1 MTLLLALAVVAISGF
16 ISLSYEILWY
26 RAIAFV
32 SGGVPSGFGLLLG
45 FYLIGL
51 ALGAYASRAFCRDA
65 PSLGDRKYLRY
76 VAGFVLLANVVGF
89 LVLPVLA
96 WLATRG
102 DWAPALGLIAVASAM
117 LGAVL
122 PLVSHFAIPPD
133 RLAGTHLSYLYS
145 GNIVGSVLGSF
156 LTGFVLLDRFRLAT
170 VALGLIGLG
179 LLITAGLLPLGRLSK
194 AQLGIGWVALAVL
207 AVAAVKGSTIGFAL
221 FWEKLL
227 FGPAYSPTAPFADLV
242 ENRSGVISVTSDGTV
257 YGSGVYDGR
266 ISTSLVNDRN
276 KIERAYA
283 LAVLHPAPAQV
294 LMIGL
299 ATGAWAQVIANN
311 PKVQKLTVV
320 EINPGYIGLIARY
333 PQVASV
339 LRNPKVEIIVDD
351 GRRWLTRN
359 PTQFDLIVSNTPQ
372 HWRAHTTNLLSLEYT
387 RLIRDHL
394 RPGGVY
400 YFNTTWSTAAL
411 KTALTEFPYGVRFM
425 SFVAVSC
432 KPIGFDL
439 DRWRQVLAEY
449 RIDGQP
455 ALDLS
460 VPEQRARLEEL
471 TRSPDVEFRDAAL
484 QRLDSVGV
492 ITDDNMLAEWHPSVE
507 R

>member
-1 MTLLLALAVVAISGF
+1 LTLLLALAVVAVSGF

-26 RAIAFV
+26 RAISFV

-51 ALGAYASRAFCRDA
+51 ALGAYAARAFCGDA
-65 PSLGDRKYLRY
+65 PALGERRYLRY
-76 VAGFVLLANVVGF
+76 VAVFVLLANVAGF

-96 WLATRG
+96 WLASIG
-102 DWAPALGLIAVASAM
+102 GWAPTLGLIALASAM

-122 PLVSHFAIPPD
+122 PLVSHFSIRPD
-133 RLAGTHLSYLYS
+133 RLAGTQLSYLYS
-145 GNIVGSVLGSF
+145 ANIVGSVLGSF
-156 LTGFVLLDRFRLAT
+156 LTGFVLLDRLPLAS
-170 VALGLIGLG
+170 VALGLIWLG
-179 LLITAGLLPLGRLSK
+179 LLTTAALLPLGRLPTS
-194 AQLGIGWVALAVL
+194 QLVMGWLALAVL
-207 AVAAVKGSTIGFAL
+207 AAGAGKASARGFAL
-221 FWEKLL
+221 YWEKLL
-227 FGPAYSPTAPFADLV
+227 FGPAYSPASPFADLV
-242 ENRSGVISVTSDGTV
+242 ENRSGVITVTSDGTV

-294 LMIGL
+294 LVIGL
-299 ATGAWAQVIANN
+299 STGAWVQVIANN
-311 PKVQKLTVV
+311 PKVEKLTVV
-320 EINPGYIGLIARY
+320 EINPGYIGLIAKY

-351 GRRWLTRN
+351 GRRWLTRH
-359 PTQFDLIVSNTPQ
+359 PTKFDLIVSNTPQ

-387 RLIRDHL
+387 RLIREHL

-411 KTALTEFPYGVRFM
+411 KTALTVFPYGLRFM
-425 SFVAVSC
+425 SFVAVSE
-432 KPIGFDL
+432 KPIPFDRE
-439 DRWRQVLAEY
+439 RWREVLEAY
-449 RIDGQP
+449 RIDGRP
-455 ALDLS
+455 ALDVS
-460 VPEQRARLEEL
+460 APEQRRRLEEL
-471 TRSPDVEFRDAAL
+471 TRAPDVEDREMAL
-484 QRLDSVGV
+484 RRLTGAGV
-492 ITDDNMLAEWHPSVE
+492 ITDDNMLAEWHPSVQ

>member
-1 MTLLLALAVVAISGF
+1 LTLLLALAVVAVSGF

-26 RAIAFV
+26 RAISFV
-32 SGGVPSGFGLLLG
+32 SGGVPSGFGVLLG

-51 ALGAYASRAFCRDA
+51 ALGAYASRAFCGDA
-65 PSLGDRKYLRY
+65 PSLGDRRYLRY

-96 WLATRG
+96 WLATTG
-102 DWAPALGLIAVASAM
+102 GWAPALGLIALASAM

-122 PLVSHFAIPPD
+122 PLVSHFAIAPD

-156 LTGFVLLDRFRLAT
+156 LTGFVLLDRFPLPT
-170 VALGLIGLG
+170 VALGLIWLG
-179 LLITAGLLPLGRLSK
+179 LLTTAALLLLGRLPTSQ
-194 AQLGIGWVALAVL
+194 AVMGCVALAAL
-207 AVAAVKGSTIGFAL
+207 AIGAGKASAAGFHL

-227 FGPAYSPTAPFADLV
+227 FGPRFSPTTPFADLV
-242 ENRSGVISVTSDGTV
+242 ENRSGVITVTSDGTV
-257 YGSGVYDGR
+257 YGSGGYDGR

-283 LAVLHPAPAQV
+283 LAVLHPAPSQV

-299 ATGAWAQVIANN
+299 STGAWAQVIANN
-311 PKVQKLTVV
+311 PKVEKLTVV
-320 EINPGYIGLIARY
+320 EINPGYVSLIAKY

-351 GRRWLTRN
+351 GRRWLTRH
-359 PTQFDLIVSNTPQ
+359 PRRFDLIVCNNPQ

-387 RLIRDHL
+387 RLIREHL

-411 KTALTEFPYGVRFM
+411 KTALTVFPYGVRFM
-425 SFVAVSC
+425 SFVAVSAS
-432 KPIGFDL
+432 PIPFDR
-439 DRWRQVLAEY
+439 DRWREVLEEY
-449 RIDGQP
+449 RIDGERV
-455 ALDLS
+455 LDVS
-460 VPEQRARLEEL
+460 VPVQRRRLEEL
-471 TRSPDVEFRDAAL
+471 TRAPDVEDREAAL
-484 QRLDSVGV
+484 RRLTGAGV